1 MKYSISKNKNKYK
14 ASKKLSFKDGFN
26 FNKTVSITIYD
37 EDMIKSVINNKIK
50 SRLNKISILYMLYE
64 NDDEDESTG
73 RLIEIKIEELR
84 RLLLGE
90 YHGFLSES
98 KVHGLEKDLT
108 KISEKINKRDKI
120 KTR

>member
-14 ASKKLSFKDGFN
+14 ASKKLSFKDGFH

-64 NDDEDESTG
+64 TDDEDESTG

-90 YHGFLSES
+90 YHDFLSES

-108 KISEKINKRDKI
+108 KISDKINKRNKS